1 MRQFFCILVALS
13 LCTSAGAGVKRAGSS
28 DIEANQSAALFVGVR
43 NFADEQ
49 LMPVPFAIDDAVDL
63 AYEIAIDHD
72 PILVAPDNV
81 ILALSDGEPRKPES
95 QQRLKTLLEAGA
107 TRHSAERSEILQS
120 LDAQSK
126 RVGRN
131 GILIVSFATHG
142 VSHHSV
148 QHLLTATSRMEE
160 SPQSTVT
167 NDEINETLWRNNV
180 PRSLILID
188 ACREQLTHEGRA
200 GQADPRSAFTRVMT
214 GVDGQAVISGAPIGG
229 YAYDDYERHNGV
241 FTATVI
247 DGLRCG
253 AAKDFHHFV
262 TVEKLYSYVSREV
275 LRWVQM
281 HKSPEAKR
289 ATQLTCEGE
298 MRKMPL
304 SICVNRTASASE
316 PPRR

>member
-1 MRQFFCILVALS
+1 MRQYFCIFVALL
-13 LCTSAGAGVKRAGSS
+13 LCTSAEAGVKRAGSN
-28 DIEANQSAALFVGVR
+28 DIEVNQSAALFVGVR
-43 NFADEQ
+43 DFADDR
-49 LMPVPFAIDDAVDL
+49 LTRVPFAIDDAVDL
-63 AYEIAIDHD
+63 AYEIAIDHE
-72 PILVAPDNV
+72 PILVPPRNV
-81 ILALSDGEPRKPES
+81 ILALSDGEPQKPQS
-95 QQRLKTLLEAGA
+95 QRRLRELLATGA
-107 TRHSAERSEILQS
+107 TRHTAERSEILQS

-148 QHLLTATSRMEE
+148 QHLLTATSRLEE
-160 SPQSTVT
+160 PPRATVT
-167 NDEINETLWRNNV
+167 DVEVNETLWRNNV

-188 ACREQLTHEGRA
+188 ACREHLTRDGRA
-200 GQADPRSAFTRVMT
+200 GRADPRSAFTRVMS
-214 GVDGQAVISGAPIGG
+214 GVDGQAVMSGAPVGG
-229 YAYDDYERHNGV
+229 YAYDDPERRNGV

-253 AAKDFHHFV
+253 AAKDWHHFV

-275 LRWVQM
+275 LHWVQA
-281 HKSPEAKR
+281 HKSRAAKR
-289 ATQLTCEGE
+289 ATQLICEGE

-316 PPRR
+316 PHRR